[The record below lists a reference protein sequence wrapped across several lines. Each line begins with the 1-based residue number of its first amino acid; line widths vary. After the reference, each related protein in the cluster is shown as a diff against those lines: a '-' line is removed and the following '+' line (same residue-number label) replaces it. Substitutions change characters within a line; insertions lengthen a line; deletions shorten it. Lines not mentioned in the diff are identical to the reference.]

1 MGYLVDI
8 LGQNNLHI
16 RSDQIPRIGELVQF
30 IPETFDGQEG
40 KLEYRVKD
48 VIYTL
53 GKGFESDIP
62 TLILVSEIR
71 IDSNH

>member
-16 RSDQIPRIGELVQF
+16 NSDQIPRVGELVQF
-30 IPETFDGQEG
+30 ILETFEG
-40 KLEYRVKD
+40 KEEKLEYRVKD

-53 GKGFESDIP
+53 GRGFESDVP
-62 TLILVSEIR
+62 TVILVSENRNIPKQ
-71 IDSNH
+71 

>member
-16 RSDQIPRIGELVQF
+16 NSDKIPRIGELVQF

-53 GKGFESDIP
+53 GKGFESDVP
-62 TLILVSEIR
+62 TVILVSEIR
-71 IDSNH
+71 LDSNH

>member
-16 RSDQIPRIGELVQF
+16 NSDKIPRIGELVQF
-30 IPETFDGQEG
+30 IPATFDGQEE

-53 GKGFESDIP
+53 GIGFESGLT
-62 TLILVSEIR
+62 TLILVSE
-71 IDSNH
+71 SGFESKQ

>member
-8 LGQNNLHI
+8 LGHNNLYI
-16 RSDQIPRIGELVQF
+16 NSDQIPRVGELVQF

-48 VIYTL
+48 VFYTL
-53 GKGFESDIP
+53 RKGFESDVP
-62 TLILVSEIR
+62 TVILEADLR
-71 IDSNH
+71 T

>member
-16 RSDQIPRIGELVQF
+16 KSDQIPRIGELVQF
-30 IPETFDGQEG
+30 IPETFEGQEG
-40 KLEYRVKD
+40 QLEYRVKD

-53 GKGFESDIP
+53 GKGFESDVP
-62 TLILVSEIR
+62 TVMLEAGLR
-71 IDSNH
+71 I

>member
-8 LGQNNLHI
+8 LGHNNLHI
-16 RSDQIPRIGELVQF
+16 KSEQIPRIGELVQF
-30 IPETFDGQEG
+30 IPETFEGQEG

-53 GKGFESDIP
+53 WKGFESNLP
-62 TLILVSEIR
+62 TVMLDAYLRS
-71 IDSNH
+71 SN

>member
-16 RSDQIPRIGELVQF
+16 KSEQIPRMGELVQF
-30 IPETFDGQEG
+30 IPETFEGQEG
-40 KLEYRVKD
+40 QLEYRVKD

-53 GKGFESDIP
+53 GKGFESDVP
-62 TLILVSEIR
+62 TVMLEAGLR
-71 IDSNH
+71 I

>member
-8 LGQNNLHI
+8 LGHNNLHI
-16 RSDQIPRIGELVQF
+16 KSEQIPRIGELVQF

-40 KLEYRVKD
+40 KLEYRVND

-53 GKGFESDIP
+53 GKGFESDVP
-62 TLILVSEIR
+62 TVMLEADLR
-71 IDSNH
+71 I

>member
-16 RSDQIPRIGELVQF
+16 KSDQTTRIGELVQF
-30 IPETFDGQEG
+30 IPETFEGQEG
-40 KLEYRVKD
+40 QLEYRVKD

-53 GKGFESDIP
+53 GKGFESDLP

-71 IDSNH
+71 INPMQ

>member
-30 IPETFDGQEG
+30 ISETFDGQEG

>member
-1 MGYLVDI
+1 MGYIIDI
-8 LGQNNLHI
+8 LGQNNLYI
-16 RSDQIPRIGELVQF
+16 NSEQIPRIGELVQF

-53 GKGFESDIP
+53 GKGFESDVP
-62 TLILVSEIR
+62 TVMLEADLR
-71 IDSNH
+71 I

>member
-16 RSDQIPRIGELVQF
+16 KSDQIPRIGELVQF
-30 IPETFDGQEG
+30 IPETFEGQEG

-48 VIYTL
+48 VLYTL
-53 GKGFESDIP
+53 GKGFESEVP
-62 TLILVSEIR
+62 TVILEADMR
-71 IDSNH
+71 T

>member
-8 LGQNNLHI
+8 LGQHNLHI
-16 RSDQIPRIGELVQF
+16 KSEQLPRIGELVQF
-30 IPETFDGQEG
+30 IPDTFEGQEG

-53 GKGFESDIP
+53 GKGFESDVP
-62 TLILVSEIR
+62 TVMLEADLR
-71 IDSNH
+71 A

>member
-16 RSDQIPRIGELVQF
+16 KSDQTTRIGELVQF
-30 IPETFDGQEG
+30 IPEKFEGQEG
-40 KLEYRVKD
+40 QLEYRVKD

-53 GKGFESDIP
+53 GKGFESDLP

-71 IDSNH
+71 INPMQ

>member
-8 LGQNNLHI
+8 LGHNNLHI
-16 RSDQIPRIGELVQF
+16 KSEQIPRIGELVQF
-30 IPETFDGQEG
+30 IPETFEGQEG

-53 GKGFESDIP
+53 GRGFESNLP
-62 TLILVSEIR
+62 TVMLDADLRS
-71 IDSNH
+71 SN

>member
-8 LGQNNLHI
+8 LGHNNLHI
-16 RSDQIPRIGELVQF
+16 KSEQIPRIGELVQF
-30 IPETFDGQEG
+30 IPETFEGQEG

-53 GKGFESDIP
+53 GKGFESNLP
-62 TLILVSEIR
+62 TVMLDADLRS
-71 IDSNH
+71 SN

>member
-1 MGYLVDI
+1 MGINKIFEGGKMGYLVDI

-16 RSDQIPRIGELVQF
+16 NSDQIPRVGELVQF
-30 IPETFDGQEG
+30 ILETFEGQEE

-53 GKGFESDIP
+53 GRGLNLMYQP
-62 TLILVSEIR
+62 
-71 IDSNH
+71 

>member
-16 RSDQIPRIGELVQF
+16 NSEKIPRVGELVQF
-30 IPETFDGQEG
+30 IPETFDGQEEQ
-40 KLEYRVKD
+40 LEYRVKD

-53 GKGFESDIP
+53 GKGFESDVP
-62 TLILVSEIR
+62 TVILVSENRNIPKQ
-71 IDSNH
+71 

>member
-16 RSDQIPRIGELVQF
+16 RSDHIPRIGELVQF
-30 IPETFDGQEG
+30 IHETFKGQEG

-48 VIYTL
+48 VVYTL
-53 GKGFESDIP
+53 GEGFVSDMPRVILESELRYD
-62 TLILVSEIR
+62 TK
-71 IDSNH
+71 

>member
-8 LGQNNLHI
+8 LGHNNLHI
-16 RSDQIPRIGELVQF
+16 KSDQLPRIGELIQF
-30 IPETFDGQEG
+30 IPETFEGQEG

-53 GKGFESDIP
+53 GKGFESDMP
-62 TLILVSEIR
+62 TVMLEANLR
-71 IDSNH
+71 I

>member
-1 MGYLVDI
+1 MGYLVDV
-8 LGQNNLHI
+8 LGQNNLYI
-16 RSDQIPRIGELVQF
+16 DSNQIPRIGELVQF

-53 GKGFESDIP
+53 GKGFESDVP
-62 TLILVSEIR
+62 TAILEADVEV
-71 IDSNH
+71 